1 MVWEIEVEIVTNQEI
16 FEAQRETEK
25 ELAEI
30 EQRIPF
36 AANVATE
43 DYYKERKLKLQGLAS
58 CYKILQDWG

>member
-1 MVWEIEVEIVTNQEI
+1 MTNQEI

-36 AANVATE
+36 AVNVATE
-43 DYYKERKLKLQGLAS
+43 DYYKERKLKLMVDAAWYEYLLEEAA
-58 CYKILQDWG
+58 

>member
-1 MVWEIEVEIVTNQEI
+1 VTNQEI

>member
-1 MVWEIEVEIVTNQEI
+1 MTKQEI

-43 DYYKERKLKLQGLAS
+43 DYYKERKLKLMVDAAWYEYLLEEAA
-58 CYKILQDWG
+58 